1 MHSER
6 DLMSIKKAE
15 LLVVDDDQSLRTVLC
30 LILAESGYGARSA
43 EDGFS
48 ALVEMRTGVP
58 DIILCDLNMAGMS
71 GFEFLSVVRRR
82 FPAVQTIA
90 MSGAY
95 LSDGVPAGIS
105 ADAFYEK
112 GTSFVALLG
121 IIDGMS
127 RPERSQQAHH
137 RHDALAPIWIPK
149 NDHDPLGRPY
159 VVITCL
165 DCLRTFPQMVGDSAL
180 AIHDTAC
187 VYCHS
192 SIHYA
197 IVQPNKTTSGQLFR
211 PRPGAGGSAVLN
223 FPEFN

>member
-1 MHSER
+1 
-6 DLMSIKKAE
+6 MSIKKAN
-15 LLVVDDDQSLRTVLC
+15 LLVIDDDQSLRTVLS
-30 LILAESGYGARSA
+30 LILQESDYGVRSA

-48 ALVEMRTGVP
+48 ALVEMRAGVP

-112 GTSFVALLG
+112 GTSFVGLLG
-121 IIDGMS
+121 TIDVMS
-127 RPERSQQAHH
+127 RSEHSQQARH
-137 RHDALAPIWIPK
+137 RHDALTPIWISK
-149 NDHDPLGRPY
+149 NDSDPSGRPY

-165 DCLRTFPQMVGDSAL
+165 DCLRTFPQIVGDSTL
-180 AIHDTAC
+180 AIHGTAC

-192 SIHYA
+192 SIYYA
-197 IVQPNKTTSGQLFR
+197 IVQPDRTTSEQIFR
-211 PRPGAGGSAVLN
+211 PRPEAGVSAVLN